1 MTIIIDDAGY
11 GDLLFGV
18 VIGAFRPETCEF
30 IYDAVDVKYFQQ
42 PLYSFKE
49 YSAEAGRIAM
59 ELVDRL
65 GLADDERVE
74 LCRGDILDEA
84 ATVLAELLG
93 EKRVG
98 RVKVEGEA
106 QRLTE
111 LAYLNELRNLGY
123 EPIEDRTDRWAKSF
137 FHMLRW
143 LKAHPEMMKWAKSGW
158 PRLQRYRLF
167 KNRRGS

>member
-18 VIGAFRPETCEF
+18 VIGAFRTETCEF
-30 IYDAVDVKYFQQ
+30 IYDAVDVKYFQR

-49 YSAEAGRIAM
+49 YSDETGLIALK
-59 ELVDRL
+59 LVDRL

-123 EPIEDRTDRWAKSF
+123 EPIEDRTERWAKSF

>member
-1 MTIIIDDAGY
+1 MTVIIDDAGY

-18 VIGAFRPETCEF
+18 VIGAYRPEADDF
-30 IYDAVDVKYFQQ
+30 VYDVIDVEYFQR
-42 PLYSFKE
+42 PLFSRKE
-49 YSAEAGRIAM
+49 YVSQAGLIAL

-65 GLADDERVE
+65 GLAEGERVE
-74 LCRGDILDEA
+74 VCRGDVLDEA
-84 ATVLAELLG
+84 AEALVERLG
-93 EKRVG
+93 KDGVT

-123 EPIEDRTDRWAKSF
+123 EPLEDRTERWAKSF

-143 LKAHPEMMKWAKSGW
+143 LKAHPEMLRWAKSGW
-158 PRLQRYRLF
+158 PRLRRYRLF
-167 KNRRGS
+167 RSRKG

>member
-1 MTIIIDDAGY
+1 MTIIVDDAGY

-18 VIGAFRPETCEF
+18 VIGAYRPETDTF
-30 IYDAVDVKYFQQ
+30 IYDIIDVEYFQK
-42 PLYSFKE
+42 PLFSSRGYVSQ
-49 YSAEAGRIAM
+49 ARRITL

-65 GLADDERVE
+65 GLSDGEVAE

-84 ATVLAELLG
+84 AEALTEELG
-93 EKRVG
+93 NDRVT

-123 EPIEDRTDRWAKSF
+123 EPLEDRTRRWAKSF

-143 LKAHPEMMKWAKSGW
+143 LKRNPEMMKWAKSGW
-158 PRLQRYRLF
+158 PRLKRYRLF
-167 KNRRGS
+167 NG

>member
-30 IYDAVDVKYFQQ
+30 IYDAVDVKYFQR

-49 YSAEAGRIAM
+49 YSAEAGQIAL

-65 GLADDERVE
+65 GLADNERVE

-123 EPIEDRTDRWAKSF
+123 EPLEDRTERWAKSF
-137 FHMLRW
+137 FHMFRW